1 MEKRYQVFIS
11 STFRDLVQERQEVL
25 KAVLEIDH
33 MPAGMELFPAADD
46 AAWQLIKDV
55 IDGSDYYVVII
66 GGRYGSLD
74 DTGIGYTEK
83 EYDYAVSQKKPV
95 IPLLH
100 KNPDNLPRDKTDTDT
115 ESWEKLE
122 KFRKRIKENH
132 TCVYWTTADDLKAKV
147 IVGLTSATKRHPAT
161 GWVRA
166 DKVPAESTVTDIL
179 KLKTRIAELEQSAEA
194 DKTRPPQGTDELMQ
208 GDDEFEVFEVHFK
221 FNVWLRGSD
230 SEKYDARLSFSWNDI
245 FGAVAPRMLNE
256 SSELDVHRALKS
268 YFEQRAQ
275 DVFREDAK
283 LKGRELYSF
292 EFRHHEIETCLI
304 QFRALG
310 LIVQSKRARSANDTN
325 TYWTLTPFGDYL
337 MIQLRALRRTPASR
351 ASTKGQLAPE

>member
-95 IPLLH
+95 VPLLH
-100 KNPDNLPRDKTDTDT
+100 ENPDNLPRDKTETDK
-115 ESWEKLE
+115 ESWEKLK
-122 KFRKRIKENH
+122 KFRQRVEEKH
-132 TCVYWTTADDLKAKV
+132 TCAYWTTADDLKAKV
-147 IVGLTSATKRHPAT
+147 IVGLTSAIKRHPAT

-166 DKVPAESTVTDIL
+166 DKVPAESTVTEIL
-179 KLKTRIAELEQSAEA
+179 KLRNRIAELERSAEA
-194 DKTRPPQGTDELMQ
+194 DKTHPPEGTEDLMQ
-208 GDDEFEVFEVHFK
+208 GDDEFEMHFEFYAKSGYSGLEERHTGRHRFT
-221 FNVWLRGSD
+221 
-230 SEKYDARLSFSWNDI
+230 WNAI
-245 FGAVAPRMLNE
+245 FGAVAPGMINECSEWELSLNFRRAFGQEARAALRTKE
-256 SSELDVHRALKS
+256 S
-268 YFEQRAQ
+268 
-275 DVFREDAK
+275 
-283 LKGRELYSF
+283 LKGYKLGQF
-292 EFRHHEIETCLI
+292 KFRDNEIETCLL

-310 LIVQSKRARSANDTN
+310 LIVESVRARSVKDKN
-325 TYWTLTPFGDYL
+325 TYWKLTPYGDYL
-337 MIQLRALRRTPASR
+337 MTQLRALRRAPDSRPA
-351 ASTKGQLAPE
+351 TKGPVEPE

>member
-1 MEKRYQVFIS
+1 MDKRYQVFIS

-46 AAWQLIKDV
+46 AAWQLIRDV

-100 KNPDNLPRDKTDTDT
+100 KNPDNLPRDKTETDA
-115 ESWEKLE
+115 ESWEKLK
-122 KFRKRIKENH
+122 KFRERVEEKH

-147 IVGLTSATKRHPAT
+147 IVGLTSAVKRHPAV

-166 DKVPAESTVTDIL
+166 DKVPAESTVAEIL
-179 KLKTRIAELEQSAEA
+179 KLRNRIAELEQSAEA
-194 DKTRPPQGTDELMQ
+194 DKTRPPEGTEDLMQ
-208 GDDEFEVFEVHFK
+208 ADDEFEIHFEFTAG
-221 FNVWLRGSD
+221 RRYD
-230 SEKYDARLSFSWNDI
+230 SPSFDARLSFTWNDI
-245 FGAVAPRMLNE
+245 FGGVAPKMINE
-256 SSELDVHRALKS
+256 CSELELHSAFS
-268 YFEQRAQ
+268 AYFTQRAKEAFS
-275 DVFREDAK
+275 DDEE
-283 LKGRELYSF
+283 LKGVELRLF
-292 EFRHHEIETCLI
+292 DFRDDEIETCLV

-310 LIVQSKRARSANDTN
+310 LIVESERTRSVKDTS
-325 TYWTLTPFGDYL
+325 TYWTLTPHGDYL
-337 MIQLRALRRTPASR
+337 MTQLRALRRTPAHSP
-351 ASTKGQLAPE
+351 ATKGQVTAK

>member
-100 KNPDNLPRDKTDTDT
+100 KNPDNLPRDKTETET
-115 ESWEKLE
+115 ESWEKLK
-122 KFRKRIKENH
+122 KFRRRVEESH
-132 TCVYWTTADDLKAKV
+132 TCVYWTNGDDLKAKV
-147 IVGLTSATKRHPAT
+147 IVGLTSAVKRHPAT

-166 DKVPAESTVTDIL
+166 DKVPTESTVAEIL
-179 KLKTRIAELEQSAEA
+179 KLRNRVAELEQSAEA
-194 DKTRPPQGTDELMQ
+194 DKTHPPEGTEDLMQ
-208 GDDEFEVFEVHFK
+208 GDDEFEIHFEFVASSGYSDEDEKH
-221 FNVWLRGSD
+221 RGSH
-230 SEKYDARLSFSWNDI
+230 RFTWNAI
-245 FGAVAPRMLNE
+245 FGAVAPGMINE
-256 SSELDVHRALKS
+256 CPEHRLS
-268 YFEQRAQ
+268 IN
-275 DVFREDAK
+275 
-283 LKGRELYSF
+283 
-292 EFRHHEIETCLI
+292 FRHAFAQGARAAMRSKKNLRGYKLVQFQFSDDEIETCLL

-310 LIVQSKRARSANDTN
+310 LIVESVRARSVKDRS
-325 TYWTLTPFGDYL
+325 TYWKLTPYGDYL
-337 MIQLRALRRTPASR
+337 MTQLRALRRTPAHSP
-351 ASTKGQLAPE
+351 ATKGQVTAK

>member
-95 IPLLH
+95 VPLLH
-100 KNPDNLPRDKTDTDT
+100 ENPDNLPRDKPETD
-115 ESWEKLE
+115 K
-122 KFRKRIKENH
+122 
-132 TCVYWTTADDLKAKV
+132 TCAYWTTADDLKARV
-147 IVGLTSATKRHPAT
+147 IVGLTSAVKRHPAI

-166 DKVPAESTVTDIL
+166 DKVPAESTVAEIL
-179 KLKTRIAELEQSAEA
+179 KLRNRIAELEQSAEA
-194 DKTRPPQGTDELMQ
+194 DKTHPPEGTEDLMQ
-208 GDDEFEVFEVHFK
+208 GDDEFEIHFEFTAGE
-221 FNVWLRGSD
+221 RYD
-230 SEKYDARLSFSWNDI
+230 SPSFDARLSFTWNDI
-245 FGAVAPRMLNE
+245 FGGVAPRMINE
-256 SSELDVHRALKS
+256 CSELR
-268 YFEQRAQ
+268 
-275 DVFREDAK
+275 
-283 LKGRELYSF
+283 SF
-292 EFRHHEIETCLI
+292 NLRDDEIETCLV

-310 LIVQSKRARSANDTN
+310 LIVESERTRSVKDTS
-325 TYWTLTPFGDYL
+325 TYWTLTPHGDYL
-337 MIQLRALRRTPASR
+337 MTQLRALRRTPAHSP
-351 ASTKGQLAPE
+351 ATKGQVTAK

>member
-100 KNPDNLPRDKTDTDT
+100 KNPDNLPRDKTETDA
-115 ESWEKLE
+115 ESWKKLK
-122 KFRKRIKENH
+122 KFRERVEEKH

-147 IVGLTSATKRHPAT
+147 IVGLTSAVKRHPAV

-166 DKVPAESTVTDIL
+166 DKVPAESTVAEIL
-179 KLKTRIAELEQSAEA
+179 KLRNHIADLEQSAEA
-194 DKTRPPQGTDELMQ
+194 DKTRPPEGTEDLMQ
-208 GDDEFEVFEVHFK
+208 ADDEFEIHFEFS
-221 FNVWLRGSD
+221 VWLEDFD
-230 SEKYDARLSFSWNDI
+230 SERYNAHLQFTWNDI
-245 FGAVAPRMLNE
+245 FAGVAPRMINE
-256 SSELDVHRALKS
+256 CSEPDLQAAFRA
-268 YFEQRAQ
+268 FFRQRAKESFH
-275 DVFREDAK
+275 DNSEIRGKSLTDFAFRDD
-283 LKGRELYSF
+283 
-292 EFRHHEIETCLI
+292 EIETCLV

-310 LIVQSKRARSANDTN
+310 LIVQSERTRSVRDTS
-325 TYWTLTPFGDYL
+325 TYWTLTPHGDYL
-337 MIQLRALRRTPASR
+337 MTQLRALRRTPAHSPP
-351 ASTKGQLAPE
+351 TKGQVTAK